1 MTEVN
6 IPFDNGLLVPPG
18 YINPVT
24 PGYFPWPI
32 TSGAGTNI
40 IDPTNA
46 AVIYVATNGNDAI
59 SNVGGPTNPFLT
71 IAAAINY
78 RSTIDPTTPVTIMV
92 GPGAFGGAWA
102 LIDNTWVVG
111 AAATN
116 TGSNFANANYPTVI
130 TAPITLTN
138 SLIGGSICGI
148 SNLALT
154 GVTVSSTLVPCNAN
168 ITDCS
173 VSALSSESA
182 LYANQVASELVTL
195 NCRNCRFFSD
205 DPINAAPL
213 VLAAGVN
220 ANNLTFNS
228 CRFNVLSPMSRVFL
242 VVGNLVIEDCDISNT
257 GSDDT
262 FEPLISLVGDVG
274 AVNLTVNGSTLS
286 YSDVTNVEVSGN
298 KLAVLF
304 EPAIGYAC
312 TASVTNNTINIFLG
326 GGNHDII
333 KSTGGA
339 GTDVNLTQGA
349 NICTL
354 DGYSID
360 ETNITSLPAVFLNNV
375 PAGNGQGLYQATYYK
390 SANQNLTSGATDLTF
405 DQVGSWNNDGGYITH
420 TGGSADFTV
429 VQAGLYQLEFNATV
443 IANGSTNPSSTQ
455 KLLSVDITRSP
466 SAEVVA
472 IQQNTTIASGL
483 TYGQSLCS
491 TFNLE
496 AGDVINC
503 RVLNTFTGGPAQA
516 VGASGTIDLNTWFTW
531 RYVNCGAAG
540 PTGPQGPTGATG
552 PAGATGATGA
562 SGPPAAVQPLL
573 QATYYMSANQN
584 LTSGTTDLTFD
595 EVGSWNNDS
604 GYITHTGGS
613 TNFTVVEGGLYQLEF
628 NATII
633 SNGATWTSLS
643 KQISVD
649 VTRTSPTEIVAIAQN
664 ASMPSNT
671 NYAQNLCS
679 TLYLLTGDV
688 INCRVTNTYASGTPY
703 AQCLTN
709 TIDLNTWFTWRYVNT
724 GPVGPTGPAGAS
736 GATGPTGAS
745 GANGVT
751 GPAGAT
757 GASGATGPTGAS
769 GASGPEGPT
778 GASGASGSIGAS
790 GPAGAS
796 GPTGASGPAGASG
809 ATGDTGPTGATG
821 PAGVGATGATGP
833 AGAINIVSDSVSG
846 PTGLSTS
853 PAQLLN
859 TTSFTPTITGFAVA
873 TASVTVRANT
883 NNATDVILNIRD
895 NAGSVGQIMTTSMTS
910 TNQLSPISNTVAIP
924 TVAGVANTV
933 YVDLTL
939 NAAHSTD
946 FMGGNLVVT
955 YT

>member
-18 YINPVT
+18 FINPVT

-78 RSTIDPTTPVTIMV
+78 RSTIDATTPVTIMV

-102 LIDNTWVVG
+102 LLDNTWVVG

-138 SLIGGSICGI
+138 SLAGGSICGV

-154 GVTVSSTLVPCNAN
+154 GVAVSSALVPCNAN

-173 VSALSSESA
+173 VSALSGESA
-182 LYANQVASELVTL
+182 LDVSQVASELVTL

-205 DPINAAPL
+205 DPVSAAPL

-228 CRFNVLSPMSRVFL
+228 CRFNVTSPMSRVFL
-242 VVGNLVIEDCDISNT
+242 VVGDLVIEDCDISNT
-257 GSDDT
+257 GADDT
-262 FEPLISLVGDVG
+262 FEPLISLVGDLG

-304 EPAIGYAC
+304 EPAIGD
-312 TASVTNNTINIFLG
+312 TFNASVTNNTINIFLG

-333 KSTGGA
+333 KSNGGA

-405 DQVGSWNNDGGYITH
+405 DQVASWNNAGGYITH

-429 VQAGLYQLEFNATV
+429 VQAGLYQLEFNAT
-443 IANGSTNPSSTQ
+443 IASNGATWTSLNKQ
-455 KLLSVDITRSP
+455 ISVDITRSP
-466 SAEVVA
+466 TAEVV
-472 IQQNTTIASGL
+472 TIAQNASMSSN
-483 TYGQSLCS
+483 TNYGQSLCS

-503 RVLNTFTGGPAQA
+503 RVVNTYATGTPSAQG
-516 VGASGTIDLNTWFTW
+516 VTNTIDLNTWFTW

-573 QATYYMSANQN
+573 QATYYKSASQN
-584 LTSGTTDLTFD
+584 LTSGATDLTFD

-604 GYITHTGGS
+604 GYITHTNGS
-613 TNFTVVEGGLYQLEF
+613 KDFTVVEGGLYQLDF
-628 NATII
+628 NASIA
-633 SNGATWTSLS
+633 SNGATWTSLN

-649 VTRTSPTEIVAIAQN
+649 VTRTPPTEVVAIIQN
-664 ASMPSNT
+664 ASMPST
-671 NYAQNLCS
+671 TSYGQSLSS

-688 INCRVTNTYASGTPY
+688 INCRVVNTYTSGTPS
-703 AQCLTN
+703 AQGAAN
-709 TIDLNTWFTWRYVNT
+709 TIDLRTWFTWRYVNT

-736 GATGPTGAS
+736 GASGPTGAS
-745 GANGVT
+745 GASGPT
-751 GPAGAT
+751 GASGPAGA
-757 GASGATGPTGAS
+757 SGPTGAS

-809 ATGDTGPTGATG
+809 ATGDTGPTGASG

-833 AGAINIVSDSVSG
+833 AGSITILSDSQSG
-846 PTGLSTS
+846 PTGLAIT
-853 PAQLLN
+853 PTTVLN
-859 TTSFTPTITGFAVA
+859 TAPFFPTVTGFAVA

-883 NNATDVILNIRD
+883 GSGTKVTLSIRD
-895 NAGSVGQIMTTSMTS
+895 TDGIVGEVMTATMTGNGHLFS
-910 TNQLSPISNTVAIP
+910 ISNTVAIP
-924 TVAGVANTV
+924 TDATVSQTV

-939 NAAHSTD
+939 DANDSTD
-946 FMGGNLVVT
+946 FMTGNLVVT